1 MSSRIAGSVQSLS
14 VPLLGIAAICILLF
28 GFIIPAQHQ
37 MSAIG
42 EDIRACD
49 RQITDSQAAL
59 ALLEEKLASVR
70 NIKAKQQEKVEQL
83 QAELTDLQ
91 TRLGEITPFSLPRV
105 SPFPNPAHLLPQ
117 ALGEMAGNQ
126 ELTDIAVGLQE
137 AETFQDQPGIVSRIS
152 ASGSLEDI
160 RNFLIQLLETP
171 YVASLNQIELTTC
184 KDLICLNLEI
194 SVFLG

>member
-1 MSSRIAGSVQSLS
+1 
-14 VPLLGIAAICILLF
+14 
-28 GFIIPAQHQ
+28 

-70 NIKAKQQEKVEQL
+70 KTKAKQQEKVEQL

-91 TRLGEITPFSLPRV
+91 TRLGQITPFSLPRV

-117 ALGEMAGNQ
+117 ALGEMAGSQ